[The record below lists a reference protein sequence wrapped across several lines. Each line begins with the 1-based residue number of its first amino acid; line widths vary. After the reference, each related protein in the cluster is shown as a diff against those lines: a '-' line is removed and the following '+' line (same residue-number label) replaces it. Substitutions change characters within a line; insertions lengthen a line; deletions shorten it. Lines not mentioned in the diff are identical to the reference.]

1 MCLGTRPCRW
11 EPGRTSYLAAP
22 TLMGRMWQ
30 WTGMPLAGSPGGT
43 GAQVPRAQAH
53 GLGLFTLLLQVPL
66 PSLSTQV
73 TRRAWENCSMDAGS
87 RRGLPT
93 APPPLGHLGWSW
105 QHQVDQSWLMGPRK
119 VAGQATVW
127 GVEAR
132 GEAGG
137 AWGPCLPGSPWAA
150 PPLPV
155 CWAPTRFPAGQASA
169 GSATPPLHCLHPEA
183 WHGVPSAGRP

>member
-1 MCLGTRPCRW
+1 MPGNPTVQMGARQDLLSGSTRPDGEDVAVDR
-11 EPGRTSYLAAP
+11 GAT
-22 TLMGRMWQ
+22 GWQ
-30 WTGMPLAGSPGGT
+30 SRGT

-53 GLGLFTLLLQVPL
+53 GLGLFTLLLQAPL

-73 TRRAWENCSMDAGS
+73 TGRAWENCSVDAGS

-93 APPPLGHLGWSW
+93 APPPLGRLGWSW

-119 VAGQATVW
+119 VAGRATVW

-155 CWAPTRFPAGQASA
+155 CWAPTRFPAGQASV